1 MQGPYPARP
10 THPAPQ
16 SANPPLPSA
25 GHAAHCAPGWEREKK
40 VLKAN
45 WDGVSLSAGCHGNE
59 RVGVEGLLP
68 EPLESKE
75 SSGWSQIPPALP
87 PSAAHVATQPS
98 RGRGRGAGGAG
109 PIASLALLG
118 TAAVHSLLAGW
129 CSLKAWQATV
139 PPSRPGGHSDHLPRS
154 LGGGGDSAKSRGWGG
169 QHRVGPP
176 EFQAGHPVSSGGC
189 LQNTHQGGWQ

>member
-75 SSGWSQIPPALP
+75 CAIFWLEPNSSCSASQCSPRGHAAQPGAGQGSRRGWAHCQPGPAWDSSSALP
-87 PSAAHVATQPS
+87 PCWVELPE
-98 RGRGRGAGGAG
+98 G
-109 PIASLALLG
+109 
-118 TAAVHSLLAGW
+118 LAGH
-129 CSLKAWQATV
+129 S
-139 PPSRPGGHSDHLPRS
+139 PSIQTWRTR
-154 LGGGGDSAKSRGWGG
+154 
-169 QHRVGPP
+169 
-176 EFQAGHPVSSGGC
+176 
-189 LQNTHQGGWQ
+189 